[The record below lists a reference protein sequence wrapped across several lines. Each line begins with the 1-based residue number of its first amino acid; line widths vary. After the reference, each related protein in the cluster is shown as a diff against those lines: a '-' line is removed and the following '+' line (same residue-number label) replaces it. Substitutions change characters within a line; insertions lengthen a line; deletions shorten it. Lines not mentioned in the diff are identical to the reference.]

1 MRETAMNR
9 LARWSERKRE
19 ATQAEMPEAESPA
32 EETGDIAEAA
42 PDRGEAAPLPDPD
55 DLAPGSEI
63 SAFMASGVGE
73 ALRRRALRRLFAGEQ
88 YGLRDGLD
96 DYDDDYRRL
105 QPLAGELAE
114 RLRRWT
120 RPAETTAQEEKAQEE
135 TAQDALP
142 TETDGA
148 PMPGDPP
155 SAAPREAADAETRP
169 DPPKTLDQG

>member
-1 MRETAMNR
+1 MRETAMSR

-19 ATQAEMPEAESPA
+19 ASQAEKPEAEPPA
-32 EETGDIAEAA
+32 EAPSDIAEAA
-42 PDRGEAAPLPDPD
+42 PGSGEAAPLPDPD

-73 ALRRRALRRLFAGEQ
+73 ALRRRALRRLFAGDQ
-88 YGLRDGLD
+88 YGVRDGLD

-120 RPAETTAQEEKAQEE
+120 RPTEVTVQEE
-135 TAQDALP
+135 TAQEEAPKDEP
-142 TETDGA
+142 STE
-148 PMPGDPP
+148 
-155 SAAPREAADAETRP
+155 ADDDKTRP
-169 DPPKTLDQG
+169 EPPQTLDQG

>member
-19 ATQAEMPEAESPA
+19 AAQAEKPEAAPPA
-32 EETGDIAEAA
+32 EEPGDIVEAA
-42 PDRGEAAPLPDPD
+42 PHSGEADPLPDPD

-88 YGLRDGLD
+88 YGVRDGLD

-105 QPLAGELAE
+105 QPLAGELAD

-120 RPAETTAQEEKAQEE
+120 RPTEE
-135 TAQDALP
+135 TAQEDPAQKETAQDDLS
-142 TETDGA
+142 TEADGD
-148 PMPGDPP
+148 PVPGDLA
-155 SAAPREAADAETRP
+155 SAEPRDAGDDKTRP
-169 DPPKTLDQG
+169 DPPQTLDQG

>member
-19 ATQAEMPEAESPA
+19 ASQLEKSPA
-32 EETGDIAEAA
+32 PPPADESADTPAQTSTADTSEAI
-42 PDRGEAAPLPDPD
+42 PLPDPD

-73 ALRRRALRRLFAGEQ
+73 ALRRRALRRLFAGDQ
-88 YGLRDGLD
+88 YGVRDGLD

-120 RPAETTAQEEKAQEE
+120 RPTEAPAEE
-135 TAQDALP
+135 DLS
-142 TETDGA
+142 TEAD
-148 PMPGDPP
+148 GDPVP
-155 SAAPREAADAETRP
+155 NDLASESRDAGNDETRP
-169 DPPKTLDQG
+169 DPSQTLDQG